1 MTTADNTND
10 DIKEQALNEALA
22 AHEGLENARVR
33 RAQAF
38 SDAARAGV
46 RQARI
51 AETVGLSE
59 SGVWRIIKV
68 HDALEK

>member
-1 MTTADNTND
+1 MITADDTND
-10 DIKEQALNEALA
+10 DVKEQALNKARA
-22 AHEGLENARVR
+22 AHESLEGARLR

-46 RQARI
+46 RQASI
-51 AETVGLSE
+51 AEAVGLSE